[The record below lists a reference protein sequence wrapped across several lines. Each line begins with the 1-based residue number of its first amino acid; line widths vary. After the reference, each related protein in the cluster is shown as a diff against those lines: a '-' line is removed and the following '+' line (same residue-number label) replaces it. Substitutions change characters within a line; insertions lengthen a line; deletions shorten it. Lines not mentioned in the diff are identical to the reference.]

1 MGSRGFRAVAI
12 GAALALTGF
21 ASLSGGAAGAAT
33 ARTASGVTASL
44 RVSQTSSSTGFSGA
58 GDAIGLGFLVTNTG
72 KAALT
77 GVGVADTIDGASV
90 PVSCASSALLPGAQ
104 TTCNASYTT
113 TSGDAANGSVSSS
126 AVASGSDYVPKV
138 VHSPA
143 SVLQVPSINSASSP
157 LLATFLPL
165 WAGQGANDY
174 APFLTNWT
182 DMLYNEG
189 EDIYTPQNWT
199 VSGTSSSGQGVCSQ
213 ASTPP
218 TTGPVAGVLCV
229 GATTLTGDAYPVIQI
244 AVPTPTVEIPV
255 ECQNAWGPPPDVPNT
270 LAFMPC
276 SFTAQVSTNGSTWT
290 NAGSTVTLNPTVVPP
305 NGCPPNPPGF
315 GGMSVPDSA
324 GYCTAFGDLIVPLTS
339 AEQYLQ
345 VVQNNTAYPN
355 GCYYIYNPPSTDDNA
370 TSCTTPPLQID
381 VEPTARVQA
390 GVLVN
395 RIIYQ
400 PPGAGSSQSFAE
412 SQGQSTETDLTF
424 GNSNAGIT
432 ETNTTLGLD
441 TSLSAGASWATLN
454 FSDSANWTTD
464 TTSTNTTASS
474 NETTDTISTDFGTT
488 MQTPTWKTGASPD
501 SPPWLNDEFD
511 LLVNPQFDVWDF
523 TACTTGTPIAANDST
538 ACPQGSDQLPDTG
551 IAPIA
556 VYANEQVTVAKLVPC
571 VEGKGTFTLS
581 NLVTLTQAECQQIVA
596 QDPFAATGLGLAP
609 TPAGE
614 APGQATNPAVLL
626 NNQAATPF
634 TAITQQAGASQTLTK
649 DYSNVGTNSYTA
661 SSSMETDVS
670 AVESNQISVGVSTHI
685 SIGPIF
691 SVDASASFNY
701 GQTNTQGTDLVE
713 NYTGTQTFTQSQSFT
728 TQATLTDP
736 HNAISVTPYWD
747 PRYDTFMFQSGQ
759 DGNNTTPVISSVAPV
774 TVSLTKALKAGQV
787 LAAGAAL
794 PVKALP
800 LPVAQGQQLRLHS
813 GQYLT
818 ASKAAAAGATTVH
831 VAAATITTAVA
842 KGAPVGLV
850 GSIKVTGS
858 GFLNGPVAVS
868 FCTNAAKVPACK
880 NGTATTVPYSAA
892 GTTLFATTTL
902 QPGTD
907 VSISVR
913 TQSGSTPGLGT
924 SYTIQ

>member
-1 MGSRGFRAVAI
+1 MGSRGFRVVAI
-12 GAALALTGF
+12 GAAVALTGF
-21 ASLSGGAAGAAT
+21 ASLAGGAAGAAT
-33 ARTASGVTASL
+33 ARAATGVTASL
-44 RVSQTSSSTGFSGA
+44 SVSQTTSSTGFSGA

-77 GVGVADTIDGASV
+77 GVGVADTIDGGSV

-104 TTCNASYTT
+104 TTCNASYTV
-113 TSGDAANGSVSSS
+113 TSGDAAAGSVSSS

-143 SVLQVPSINSASSP
+143 SVLQIPSINSASSP
-157 LLATFLPL
+157 LLATPLPL
-165 WAGQGANDY
+165 WAGQGSDY

-182 DMLYNEG
+182 DNLINWG
-189 EDIYTPQNWT
+189 GITNPNTPQNWT

-213 ASTPP
+213 TSTPP

-255 ECQNAWGPPPDVPNT
+255 ECINSSGLGSFYPDTEN
-270 LAFMPC
+270 FMPC
-276 SFTAQVSTNGSTWT
+276 SFTAQVSTDGSTWT
-290 NAGSTVTLNPTVVPP
+290 NAGSTVTLNPTSSS
-305 NGCPPNPPGF
+305 NGCPPNPAGF
-315 GGMSVPDSA
+315 EESVPGSSPW
-324 GYCTAFGDLIVPLTS
+324 CPAFGDLIVPLTS

-355 GCYYIYNPPSTDDNA
+355 GCYYYYNPPSTNNNA
-370 TSCTTPPLQID
+370 PNCETPPLQID

-424 GNSNAGIT
+424 GNSNAGIS

-441 TSLSAGASWATLN
+441 TSLSAGAAWATLN

-464 TTSTNTTASS
+464 TTSTNTTANS

-488 MQTPTWKTGASPD
+488 MQTPTWKTGASPN

-523 TACTTGTPIAANDST
+523 TACTTGTPIAVNDST

-551 IAPIA
+551 IAPIS
-556 VYANEQVTVAKLVPC
+556 VYANEQVTVAQLVPC

-581 NLVTLTQAECQQIVA
+581 NLVTLTQAQCQQIVA

-634 TAITQQAGASQTLTK
+634 TAITQPAKSTQTLTK

-713 NYTGTQTFTQSQSFT
+713 NYTGTQTFTQSQEFT

-774 TVSLTKALKAGQV
+774 TVKVTKSLKAGQV

-794 PVKALP
+794 PVSALP
-800 LPVAQGQQLRLHS
+800 LPVATGQQLRLPS

-818 ASKAAAAGATTVH
+818 ASKAAAVGAKTVH

-842 KGAPVGLV
+842 KKAPVGLV
-850 GSIKVTGS
+850 GSVDVTGS

-868 FCTNAAKVPACK
+868 FCTNAAKVPTCK
-880 NGTATTVPYSAA
+880 TGTATTVPYSSA
-892 GTTLFATTTL
+892 GTTLLATTTL
-902 QPGTD
+902 PPGTD
-907 VSISVR
+907 VSVSVR